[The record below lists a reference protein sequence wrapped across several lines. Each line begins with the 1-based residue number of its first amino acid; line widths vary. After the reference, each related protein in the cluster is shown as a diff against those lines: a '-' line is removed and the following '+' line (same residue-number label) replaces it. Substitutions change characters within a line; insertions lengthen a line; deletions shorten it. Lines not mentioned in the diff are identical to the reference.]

1 MREKDVGVSHK
12 ESALAA
18 QWLTKSLAGNRAG
31 YRMNRDR
38 NILTQ
43 FSGQKQNVLGEA
55 LTLHKHNGYSLSS
68 FFLFFLFFLG
78 ARAPVWGNPSKPQ
91 QEALMQD
98 KNPATKD
105 TGSLKNLKTALLPL
119 RETAILGWPSF
130 IRIHSACS

>member
-31 YRMNRDR
+31 YRMNRDK

-43 FSGQKQNVLGEA
+43 FSGQKQNVLGDA

-68 FFLFFLFFLG
+68 LHFSFFFLFFLG

-91 QEALMQD
+91 QNLLR
-98 KNPATKD
+98 KTKIYQQ
-105 TGSLKNLKTALLPL
+105 KTQAP
-119 RETAILGWPSF
+119 
-130 IRIHSACS
+130 